1 MYAQGTGSY
10 FCAMPKVRITFCI
23 LARPRGFSLVEMMVV
38 VMIVLAIAA
47 IAVPRMLQARMK
59 ANEASAIASMRAIR
73 QAEEMYRTS
82 YPSVGYSGSLA
93 DLGSHGSNC
102 ESTSKT
108 NACLIMDTGLA
119 AGMKSGYTFE
129 LVADGNTPARAY
141 TLTATPDS
149 VGTTGR
155 CTFVSDQNGYIH
167 QLAGSTSRFYAG
179 PSAASCDL
187 SS

>member
-1 MYAQGTGSY
+1 
-10 FCAMPKVRITFCI
+10 MPKVRITFRI
-23 LARPRGFSLVEMMVV
+23 PARARGFSLVEIMVV

-47 IAVPRMLQARMK
+47 IAIPRMLQARMK
-59 ANEASAIASMRAIR
+59 ANEASAIASMRAV
-73 QAEEMYRTS
+73 QDAEEMYRTS
-82 YPSVGYSGSLA
+82 YPAVGYSGSLA

-149 VGTTGR
+149 MGTTGR
-155 CTFVSDQNGYIH
+155 CTFVSDQTGSVH
-167 QLAGSTSRFYAG
+167 RLAATSRFSSS
-179 PSAASCDL
+179 PPVNCDF

>member
-1 MYAQGTGSY
+1 
-10 FCAMPKVRITFCI
+10 
-23 LARPRGFSLVEMMVV
+23 
-38 VMIVLAIAA
+38 
-47 IAVPRMLQARMK
+47 MK
-59 ANEASAIASMRAIR
+59 ANEASAIASMRAVR
-73 QAEEMYRTS
+73 DAEEMYRTS
-82 YPSVGYSGSLA
+82 YPAVGYSGSLA

-155 CTFVSDQNGYIH
+155 CTFVSDQTGFIH
-167 QLAGSTSRFYAG
+167 QLGGSTSRFSTG
-179 PSAASCDL
+179 PPTHCEF